1 MNGDEK
7 PIVYEWI
14 EEREKIK
21 VPTKITRRRE
31 YNEKL
36 VAFIDI
42 LGMTDLMKVK
52 KHDAEEI
59 LTILGEIQKIVE
71 NECAKLIKSQ
81 ELDLLHIGDGFLIV
95 TNLRQINRLCEI
107 LSNVQW
113 RTLIYS
119 GMLIRGALT
128 VGSVRVEGRLFIGP
142 AIIDAFKFERENAIY
157 PRIIFLNEVEKRIS
171 KDLIK
176 FGYIEED
183 QDKVKYLNFIKHNFK
198 LRKMSEKILDQ
209 LLTTEGVKQTLNKEY
224 TRLMDN
230 SESENKKIAQKYGW
244 LISKF
249 AYHGIK
255 IL

>member
-7 PIVYEWI
+7 PIVYKWI

-21 VPTKITRRRE
+21 VPTRITRRRE

-42 LGMTDLMKVK
+42 LGMTALMKDK

-59 LTILGEIQKIVE
+59 LMILSEIQKIVE

-81 ELDLLHIGDGFLIV
+81 KLDLLHIGDGFFIV
-95 TNLRQINRLCEI
+95 TNLRQINSLCEI

-113 RTLIYS
+113 RTLIYF
-119 GMLIRGALT
+119 GKLIRGALT
-128 VGSVRVEGRLFIGP
+128 VGKVRVEGRLFIGP
-142 AIIDAFKFERENAIY
+142 AIIDAYKFERVNAIY
-157 PRIIFLNEVEKRIS
+157 PRIIFLNEVEKHIS
-171 KDLIK
+171 KESIK

-183 QDKVKYLNFIKHNFK
+183 QDKVKYLNFIKHNFEF
-198 LRKMSEKILDQ
+198 RKMSGKILDQ
-209 LLTTEGVKQTLNKEY
+209 LLTTEGVKQTLNEEY
-224 TRLMDN
+224 TRLMDT
-230 SESENKKIAQKYGW
+230 SGSENKKIAQKYGW

-249 AYHGIK
+249 AYYGIK

>member
-7 PIVYEWI
+7 PIVYKWI

-21 VPTKITRRRE
+21 VPAKITRRRE

-36 VAFIDI
+36 VAWVDI
-42 LGMTDLMKVK
+42 LGMTDLMKDK

-59 LTILGEIQKIVE
+59 LTILSEVQQIVE

-81 ELDLLHIGDGFLIV
+81 KLDLLHISDGFLIV
-95 TNLRQINRLCEI
+95 TDLRQINRLCEI

-119 GMLIRGALT
+119 RMLIRGALT
-128 VGSVRVEGRLFIGP
+128 VGRVRVEGRLFIGP
-142 AIIDAFKFERENAIY
+142 AIIDAYKYERENAIY

-171 KDLIK
+171 KESIK

-183 QDKVKYLNFIKHNFK
+183 QDKVKYLNFIKHNFEFRK
-198 LRKMSEKILDQ
+198 LSEKILDQ

-224 TRLMDN
+224 TRLMDYSD
-230 SESENKKIAQKYGW
+230 SEHKKIAQKYGW